1 MNSRRPAT
9 GSFRIQPVPG
19 STPITRIINFT
30 VAPRC
35 SAALSGISALPAD
48 AIRSG
53 VQSMRYRCKFRGLTE
68 SEAVNGQGC
77 STKPAIYFAQH
88 QETRQ
93 TCSPTEDK
101 RSLLSYFSIVFSRSL
116 SHARIHTHTHTLCLF
131 LSPLLPYY
139 PTLFSLPFLLCFH
152 YSPFVPT
159 FSKPLSP
166 LPDFSVSISNDD
178 SIYGIALFLLPS
190 PSFPSVCSFRLSVFA
205 AALLRLFSALVR
217 SFTLSRLMHFY
228 RKLQVKTF
236 R

>member
-1 MNSRRPAT
+1 MFCCLVGDQRPACRCNSLRGT
-9 GSFRIQPVPG
+9 INAIPLQIPWPDGVGGGKRTRLLDQACHLLR
-19 STPITRIINFT
+19 ST
-30 VAPRC
+30 
-35 SAALSGISALPAD
+35 SGDKADLLP
-48 AIRSG
+48 
-53 VQSMRYRCKFRGLTE
+53 YR
-68 SEAVNGQGC
+68 
-77 STKPAIYFAQH
+77 
-88 QETRQ
+88 RQ
-93 TCSPTEDK
+93 KIAFILFFDC
-101 RSLLSYFSIVFSRSL
+101 FFSL
-116 SHARIHTHTHTLCLF
+116 SLARAYTHTHTHTLCLF

>member
-116 SHARIHTHTHTLCLF
+116 SHARIHTHTHTH
-131 LSPLLPYY
+131 SVS
-139 PTLFSLPFLLCFH
+139 FSLPFSPIIPLCFH
-152 YSPFVPT
+152 YPF
-159 FSKPLSP
+159 S
-166 LPDFSVSISNDD
+166 SVSIIPLLFRHFRN
-178 SIYGIALFLLPS
+178 LFLLFLISQCLFRTTILFTESLSFYSPRHRFRLFAASVFPS
-190 PSFPSVCSFRLSVFA
+190 SPLRSSVSFPRSF
-205 AALLRLFSALVR
+205 ALLRCLV
-217 SFTLSRLMHFY
+217 
-228 RKLQVKTF
+228 
-236 R
+236 